1 MSLSSSR
8 SCSATARRRRPGS
21 CCRCITRARR
31 SSPTAPARGPSTT
44 SRACMRTASGR
55 RLGRTSAVFRQAIR
69 RTRDGDFELR
79 LSSEERELLR
89 RLPVQ
94 LSSLLEEAPAD
105 PSLRRLFPPAY
116 DGDADAEA
124 EYRHLMHGE
133 LLGKHREALVVL
145 QETTDRDRLR
155 SDEAHAWLT
164 ALNDLRLVLGT
175 RLGVTE

>member
-1 MSLSSSR
+1 M
-8 SCSATARRRRPGS
+8 
-21 CCRCITRARR
+21 
-31 SSPTAPARGPSTT
+31 
-44 SRACMRTASGR
+44 
-55 RLGRTSAVFRQAIR
+55 FRQAIR

-89 RLPVQ
+89 RLPVE
-94 LSSLLEEAPAD
+94 LSSLLEEAPSD

-116 DGDADAEA
+116 NGDADAEA

-175 RLGVTE
+175 RLGVTEELYDNGLDPDDPEAAGLGVYLYLTALQEQLVQALASGRSS